1 MGKKTFLRYFHT
13 VIPNQQEGLLKKEN
27 LKRKCKADCMNLLVF
42 LITDITVISYY
53 RYYSNLKIQ
62 NLCTHTYIYIY
73 IYGNK
78 ICTEPKLFLHS
89 GFHFTESV
97 ANKVS
102 FLFELIYKSQLCI
115 II

>member
-1 MGKKTFLRYFHT
+1 MIRSIIIKKKKKLTFYGKKTFLRYFHT

-62 NLCTHTYIYIY
+62 NLCTYIYIY
-73 IYGNK
+73 IY
-78 ICTEPKLFLHS
+78 ICK
-89 GFHFTESV
+89 
-97 ANKVS
+97 
-102 FLFELIYKSQLCI
+102 
-115 II
+115 

>member
-1 MGKKTFLRYFHT
+1 
-13 VIPNQQEGLLKKEN
+13 
-27 LKRKCKADCMNLLVF
+27 MNLLVF

-62 NLCTHTYIYIY
+62 NLCIYIY

-89 GFHFTESV
+89 AFHFTESV
-97 ANKVS
+97 ANRVS

>member
-1 MGKKTFLRYFHT
+1 
-13 VIPNQQEGLLKKEN
+13 
-27 LKRKCKADCMNLLVF
+27 MNLLVF

-62 NLCTHTYIYIY
+62 NLCTHTHIY
-73 IYGNK
+73 IYGNQ
-78 ICTEPKLFLHS
+78 ICAEPKLSLHS

-97 ANKVS
+97 ANRVS
-102 FLFELIYKSQLCI
+102 FLFELIDKSQLCI